1 MSALFACGVERSLA
15 GQPWRWR
22 RAGGDELGR
31 DLTDQLLL
39 ARGIEES
46 DLARHRSPTIRD
58 FLPDPSVF
66 ADMDKAAD
74 RLADA
79 VEAEESIAIFG
90 DYDVDGAT
98 SAALLMLL
106 LRRLG
111 NEPMVYI
118 PDRLMEGYGP
128 SGAALVELKRRGAS
142 LAITVDCGAQAFE
155 ALDEAAAAGLEVIVC
170 DHHQCAARLP
180 IALAMINPNR
190 LDESAEGAAHG
201 HLAAVGMAF
210 LLGVALLRELRR
222 RGRFVGDRA
231 EPKIIDL
238 LDIVALGTVADVA
251 RLKTLN
257 RAFVTQGLKV
267 MSEGRNIGLVALAE
281 AARLVK
287 APNCR
292 DLGFAL
298 GPRINAGGRVGK
310 SDLGVRL
317 LTTADPEEARA
328 IAAELDRLNEE
339 RRAIEMLVGEQAS
352 EAAEAQANAPL
363 ILVSGRGWHPG
374 VIGIVASRLK
384 ERFGRPAIVVA
395 EEEDGTGKG
404 SGRSI
409 SGVDLGAAVLAAMDS
424 GLLIA
429 GGGHAMAAGLTVAP
443 GGVGALTEF
452 LHDRLAADIE
462 AARGGRSLLLD
473 ALLSPGGV
481 SGPLCDALDAAG
493 PYGAGWPPPR
503 VAAGPA
509 RLLRPGIVGNGHVRA
524 IACGDDGKSFKL
536 IAFRAADTPLGQA
549 LLSSSGDQRW
559 WLAGTI
565 KRDEWNGG
573 NAAEMHL
580 DDAAPA

>member
-1 MSALFACGVERSLA
+1 MSAFACGVERSLL

-22 RAGGDELGR
+22 RNGGDELGR
-31 DLTDQLLL
+31 DLVDQLLL
-39 ARGIEES
+39 ARGVEEA
-46 DLARHRSPTIRD
+46 DLARHRQPTIRD
-58 FLPDPSVF
+58 FLPDPSAF
-66 ADMDKAAD
+66 RDMDKAAV

-79 VEAEESIAIFG
+79 VDASETIAIFG

-98 SAALLMLL
+98 SAALLTLL

-111 NEPMVYI
+111 VEPMIYI

-142 LAITVDCGAQAFE
+142 LAICVDCGAQAFD
-155 ALDEAAAAGLEVIVC
+155 ALQEAADADLDVIVC
-170 DHHQCAARLP
+170 DHHQCATSLP
-180 IALAMINPNR
+180 VAHALINPNR
-190 LDESAEGAAHG
+190 LDESETGTAHG
-201 HLAAVGMAF
+201 HVAAVGMAF
-210 LLGVALLRELRR
+210 LLGVALLREMRR
-222 RGRFVGDRA
+222 RGRFADKA
-231 EPKIIDL
+231 EPKLIDL

-267 MSEGRNIGLVALAE
+267 MADRRNVGLAALVE
-281 AARLVK
+281 ASRLAK
-287 APNCR
+287 APSCR

-317 LTTADPEEARA
+317 LTTDDPEEARS

-339 RRAIEMLVGEQAS
+339 RRAIEMLVTEQAN
-352 EAAEAQANAPL
+352 AQAEAQANDPL
-363 ILVSGRGWHPG
+363 VMVSGRGWHPG

-384 ERFGRPAIVVA
+384 ERFHRPAIVIA
-395 EEEDGTGKG
+395 QDEDGTGKG

-409 SGVDLGAAVLAAMDS
+409 SGVDMGAAVLAAKDS
-424 GLLIA
+424 GLLVA

-443 GGVGALTEF
+443 GGIEPLRKYLQE
-452 LHDRLAADIE
+452 RISADVE
-462 AARGGRSLLLD
+462 AALGGRSLLLD
-473 ALLSPGGV
+473 ALLAPGGV
-481 SGPLCDALDAAG
+481 SGQLCDALDAAG
-493 PYGAGWPPPR
+493 PYGAGWPAPR

-509 RLLRPGIVGNGHVRA
+509 RLMRPGIVGNGHVRA
-524 IACGDDGKSFKL
+524 IACGDDGRSFKL
-536 IAFRAADTPLGQA
+536 IAFRAADTALGQA
-549 LLSSSGDQRW
+549 ILASAADRRW

-580 DDAAPA
+580 EDAALA